1 MKARIFGSVV
11 SLFLFLLVWSPA
23 AEAQLQLQMPADEV
37 HYPQGDLFIE
47 NLDVVWTAA
56 GERLENVSILI
67 RDGVIVEIG
76 AGISAPSGVQIIDG
90 TGRSAIPG
98 IVDEHSH
105 TAMIGTNEG
114 SAPIVPEVRVLDALN
129 PGAFQIY
136 QALSG
141 GVTSAR
147 IMHGSS
153 NPIGGQSAIIKMRWQ
168 MNEAREL
175 LVPGAPR
182 AVKFAL
188 GENVTRMAA
197 QARGPATRFPASRP
211 GVESIYVQAF
221 TAAQEYRELWDR
233 YEADPGSFRAPP
245 RRDLRLEALVDIM
258 EDRILIHAHS
268 YRNDEILMLMRVAE
282 RFGFKIDAFT
292 HILEGFR
299 IADEL
304 REHGAHASTF
314 SDWWQYK
321 LEAYDAI
328 PHNAALMAERGVL
341 TALNSDLTWLQP
353 FMTWEIPKPVQYG
366 GASPEEALRMLT
378 LNPAIM
384 LGIEDRVGSL
394 EVGKDGDVVILTGD
408 PFNAFSRVE
417 YTVIDGIVY
426 YDSNRE
432 VETRGEPV
440 LELPETA
447 SDRYVAEADA
457 TRTLGTGSVQ
467 TTDLAELDP
476 VNPGVE
482 TVALVGATIH
492 PVSRASFEDGVLVMA
507 EGRIQAVGPRGQVE
521 IPSGARQIDVSGQ
534 HLFPGMIDPVTY
546 LGLFEIGSISQA
558 SADRSDIGDFN
569 PHIRALGA
577 YQPHGRAPFV
587 ARARGITSVLTA
599 QTGGIIQGM
608 GSVVDLGGDTFERAA
623 ILGEGAL
630 MVNLPVPTNPP
641 SGGGGGRGGN
651 WQPFHDHHHE
661 GRDLVWAG
669 DEFFQ
674 AGGMSDADH
683 MAGGAGHA
691 HGAEPA
697 GTITFGAWTR
707 QARQARNNG
716 PQPALDGENMQ
727 RFTAFLDRAREYR
740 ETGTLAR
747 PADHP
752 FEANLW
758 SGDRAVLESMLP
770 VLAGE
775 IPVFFRADSEWQI
788 RHLFLLLDEY
798 PELQGVLVGGAEA
811 HRMAGEIAARDLPVI
826 LTRTRRPTPDR
837 DDSVVAIFRAAN
849 ILHEAGVR
857 IAFATDE
864 SADVRNLPEHV
875 AVAISHGLPA
885 EVGLQGV
892 TMRPAEFLGLGD
904 QMGALDAG
912 MRADVVVTDGHILQP
927 LTRIETMFIAGAQV
941 DPRDND
947 HDRAYEK
954 FRDRD

>member
-1 MKARIFGSVV
+1 MKARFFEG
-11 SLFLFLLVWSPA
+11 LLALLLLSAWAVPGV
-23 AEAQLQLQMPADEV
+23 EAQAQLQMPADEV

-47 NLDVVWTAA
+47 NLDAVWTAA
-56 GERLENVSILI
+56 GEVLENASILI
-67 RDGVIVEIG
+67 RDGVIVEMG
-76 AGISAPSGVQIIDG
+76 AGLAAPSGVQIIDG
-90 TGRSAIPG
+90 SGRTAIPG

-129 PGAFQIY
+129 PDAFQIF

-153 NPIGGQSAIIKMRWQ
+153 NPIGGQSAVIKMRWQ
-168 MNEAREL
+168 MDEARQL
-175 LVPGAPR
+175 LIPGAPR

-188 GENVTRMAA
+188 GENVTRMSSNN
-197 QARGPATRFPASRP
+197 PTRFPASRP
-211 GVESIYVQAF
+211 GVEAIYVQAF
-221 TAAQEYRELWDR
+221 TAAQEYQELWER

-258 EDRILIHAHS
+258 NDEILVHAHS

-282 RFGFKIDAFT
+282 RFGFTIDNFT

-304 REHGAHASTF
+304 REHGTGASTF

-366 GASPEEALRMLT
+366 GASREEALRMLT

-384 LGIEDRVGSL
+384 MGVDDRVGSL

-417 YTVIDGIVY
+417 YTVIDGVVY

-440 LELPETA
+440 LALPETA
-447 SDRYVAEADA
+447 ADRYHAAADA
-457 TRTLGTGSVQ
+457 TLTTGAGSVQ
-467 TTDLAELDP
+467 SVDMDQLEP
-476 VNPGVE
+476 VNARAEV
-482 TVALVGATIH
+482 VALVGGTIH
-492 PVSRASFEDGVLVMA
+492 PVSRDSFEDGVLVMA
-507 EGRIQAVGPRGQVE
+507 AGRIQAVGPRGQVE
-521 IPSGARQIDVSGQ
+521 IPAGARQIDVSGR
-534 HLFPGMIDPVTY
+534 HLYPGMIDPVTY

-558 SADRSDIGDFN
+558 SRDRADLGDFS

-608 GSVVDLGGDTFERAA
+608 GSVVDLEGDTYERAA
-623 ILGEGAL
+623 IRGEGAL

-641 SGGGGGRGGN
+641 GGARGGGGN

-674 AGGMSDADH
+674 SGRVDG
-683 MAGGAGHA
+683 A
-691 HGAEPA
+691 HGAGDHEHADEESA
-697 GTITFGAWTR
+697 GTLSFQSFTSQVR
-707 QARQARNNG
+707 SLRNDG
-716 PQPALDGENMQ
+716 PEPALDGENMQ
-727 RFTAFLDRAREYR
+727 RLTDFLDRAREYR
-740 ETGTLAR
+740 ESGTLAR
-747 PADHP
+747 AADQP
-752 FEANLW
+752 FEANLQ

-788 RHLFLLLDEY
+788 RHLFLLLDTY
-798 PELQGVLVGGAEA
+798 PELRGVLVGGAEA
-811 HRMAGEIAARDLPVI
+811 HRLADQIAERDLPVI

-837 DDSVVAIFRAAN
+837 DDSVNAIFRAAT

-875 AVAISHGLPA
+875 AVAISHGLPV
-885 EVGLQGV
+885 EVGLRGV
-892 TMRPAEFLGLGD
+892 TMRPAEFLGLAD
-904 QMGALDAG
+904 EMGALDAG

-927 LTRIETMFIAGAQV
+927 LTRIESMFIAGIEV

-954 FRDRD
+954 FRDRN